1 MNTWEVELN
10 EDVAMEYLAES
21 KGMTLKSLGSLWHQ
35 ENKRSMLLR
44 WKFNEF
50 IEKTGN
56 TITKTSKK
64 HRKIGVQ
71 RVMKVD

>member
-1 MNTWEVELN
+1 
-10 EDVAMEYLAES
+10 
-21 KGMTLKSLGSLWHQ
+21 
-35 ENKRSMLLR
+35 MLLR
-44 WKFNEF
+44 WRINEF

>member
-1 MNTWEVELN
+1 LTPREKKYAPE
-10 EDVAMEYLAES
+10 MEI
-21 KGMTLKSLGSLWHQ
+21 
-35 ENKRSMLLR
+35 
-44 WKFNEF
+44 FEF

>member
-1 MNTWEVELN
+1 MTEEFR
-10 EDVAMEYLAES
+10 ES
-21 KGMTLKSLGSLWHQ
+21 LTPREQKKYAPEMDLTSSLK
-35 ENKRSMLLR
+35 
-44 WKFNEF
+44 
-50 IEKTGN
+50 KTGN

>member
-1 MNTWEVELN
+1 LTPREQ
-10 EDVAMEYLAES
+10 
-21 KGMTLKSLGSLWHQ
+21 K
-35 ENKRSMLLR
+35 LR
-44 WKFNEF
+44 WRKFNEF

>member
-1 MNTWEVELN
+1 LTPREQKKY
-10 EDVAMEYLAES
+10 A
-21 KGMTLKSLGSLWHQ
+21 
-35 ENKRSMLLR
+35 LR
-44 WKFNEF
+44 WRNEF

-71 RVMKVD
+71 RVRD